1 MKVHRLIDEI
11 YFIVGGVVLA
21 AISVSLLF
29 FMVFIA
35 LPSLTLSFVDSM
47 GGNVVLSAAL
57 VLVSVFVAFSMWR
70 FITEFIEPQEEVEE
84 SK

>member
-21 AISVSLLF
+21 AIFVSLLF

>member
-29 FMVFIA
+29 FMAFIA
-35 LPSLTLSFVDSM
+35 LPSLILSFVGSM